1 MDVRGSVDE
10 TIGQAVQEFKAG
22 NYRGAVALLEPL
34 LRPPAKERLSPQ
46 QECGVVGLLS
56 SCYRHLSDDKS
67 ALLHAQQKVALE
79 QQLHGPRS
87 CQHAVALKV
96 LCMVHQGL
104 KAFPQARKAITE
116 ALGIM
121 DELGLQQNEQYG
133 SMLLVLGDLYNVQG
147 QYKEALAIY
156 DKAKAVLVH
165 FKERRDYGALLS
177 NMAGCHQRLSQ
188 WNEAVACLKEAVE
201 HSRTLYGPDHPE
213 YAFVLSE
220 LACLFFTV
228 KQFEEAIPRF
238 EEVLAIEQRV
248 YGDQHQVTVMTA
260 ECLAAARQIAKKS
273 HRDKIDVGHDFRMCS
288 QCGNIQENM
297 NVCQC
302 FRAWYC
308 GADCQLQHWA
318 THKPHCNVCLHCNTL
333 LTKAMHCS
341 RCNKA
346 KYCNAACQKA
356 HWSQHKTECVA
367 PTGK

>member
-10 TIGQAVQEFKAG
+10 TLGQAAKEYKAG
-22 NYRGAVALLEPL
+22 DYRGAVALLEPL
-34 LRPPAKERLSPQ
+34 LRPRAKEKLSPQ
-46 QECGVVGLLS
+46 QESNVVGWLS
-56 SCYRHLSDDKS
+56 TCYRFLFDFKA
-67 ALLHAQQKVALE
+67 ALPHVQRLLALE
-79 QQLHGPRS
+79 KQLHGPLS
-87 CQHAVALKV
+87 LQNATALKG
-96 LCMVHQGL
+96 LCMVQRGL

-121 DELGLQQNEQYG
+121 DELGLQQDEQYG
-133 SMLLVLGDLYNVQG
+133 SMLGVLGHLYVG
-147 QYKEALAIY
+147 QEHYKEALAIY

-165 FKERRDYGALLS
+165 YKERREYGTLLS
-177 NMAGCHQRLSQ
+177 NMAFCHQRLSH
-188 WNEAVACLKEAVE
+188 WNEAVTCHKEAAE
-201 HSRTLYGPDHPE
+201 RHRTLYGPHHPH
-213 YAFVLSE
+213 YATVLSE
-220 LACLFFTV
+220 LATLFCMV

-248 YGDQHQVTVMTA
+248 YGDQHQITVMTA

-297 NVCQC
+297 NVCPC